1 MDVRIVS
8 VQEHGDLEKE
18 HIVLAAD
25 AQTNLWNYI
34 LSDSTYHGDGST
46 SNKHRHVF
54 DFDELSA
61 ITLNKGDLVLL
72 YTKIGK
78 FGIQK
83 LQNGSKAYFI
93 YWGLDETVW
102 NKDGDEAV
110 LVKVEERSKKKV

>member
-1 MDVRIVS
+1 MDIGIVN
-8 VQEHGDLEKE
+8 VKEHGELERE
-18 HIVLAAD
+18 HIVLAAV
-25 AQTNLWNYI
+25 AQANLWNYI
-34 LSDSTYHGDGST
+34 LLDTTYHDDGST

-72 YTKIGK
+72 YTK
-78 FGIQK
+78 
-83 LQNGSKAYFI
+83 NGNFSIHELPNGTKAYLI

-110 LVKVEERSKKKV
+110 LVKVAERSKKKA